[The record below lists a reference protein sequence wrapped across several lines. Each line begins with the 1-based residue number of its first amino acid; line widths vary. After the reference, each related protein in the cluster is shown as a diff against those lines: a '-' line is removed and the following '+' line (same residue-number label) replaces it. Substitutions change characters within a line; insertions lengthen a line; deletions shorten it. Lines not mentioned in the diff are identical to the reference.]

1 VLTLFG
7 MYAAIAFDVIGVSRL
22 WGERRGWILAVVAGG
37 MIATIYLARGP

>member
-7 MYAAIAFDVIGVSRL
+7 MYAAIAFAAIGVSRL
-22 WGERRGWILAVVAGG
+22 WGERRWWMLAAVAGG